1 MPVKKRKSRIVGKGF
16 IDSISN
22 KVLSNKHNI
31 ALPNEK
37 HQIIYLSDGTYN
49 PARFSGPGTNLSTRI
64 KRGDQPLSYVDKT
77 AQAHDLK
84 YALANNTR
92 RSLGFPVTMQTPG
105 SVGPSNGMQ
114 RMVAL
119 VSVLISSSVSAVP
132 SQ

>member
-31 ALPNEK
+31 ALPGEK

-49 PARFSGPGTNLSTRI
+49 PARYSGPGTNLSTRI

-77 AQAHDLK
+77 AEAHDLK
-84 YALANNTR
+84 YALANNNQDIKQQILEW
-92 RSLGFPVTMQTPG
+92 SKV
-105 SVGPSNGMQ
+105 
-114 RMVAL
+114 
-119 VSVLISSSVSAVP
+119 
-132 SQ
+132 